1 VIKIIVAISKNRVIG
16 KDNKL
21 LWKLSSDLQRFKAL
35 TSGHSVVM
43 GRKTFQSI
51 GKPLHSRRNIIITRD
66 KSFSVEGCEVVNS
79 IEQALF
85 LTRNDCFVIGGGE
98 IYKQVLDLASKV
110 YLTLVHC
117 DIEGD
122 TYFPELGTGWVEV
135 KIDEHKASDKNEY
148 DFTFIDYEKYIF

>member
-51 GKPLHSRRNIIITRD
+51 GKPLPNRRNIIITRD
-66 KSFSVEGCEVVNS
+66 KSFTVEGCEVVNS

-98 IYKQVLDLASKV
+98 IYKHVLDLASKV

-122 TYFPELGTGWVEV
+122 TYFPELGTGWAEV
-135 KIDEHKASDKNEY
+135 KVDEHKASDKNEY